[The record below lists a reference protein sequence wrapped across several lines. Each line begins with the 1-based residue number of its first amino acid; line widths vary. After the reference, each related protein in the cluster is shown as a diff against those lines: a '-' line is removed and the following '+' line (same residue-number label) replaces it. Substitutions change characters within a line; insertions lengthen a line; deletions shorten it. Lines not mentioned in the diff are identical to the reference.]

1 MNNNKELCDAILGL
15 MRVSKF
21 GEVAGEDIVSVLEE
35 CKEGWKAVVPRSN
48 IGTEHQ
54 TKNVLSGGLM
64 FDELR
69 ILSTKE
75 HYLDLYEMALVWRP
89 SFVGVSFVESERVEL
104 VMMWES

>member
-1 MNNNKELCDAILGL
+1 MKNNSRTNDAILGL

-21 GEVAGEDIVSVLEE
+21 GRVAGEDIVSGLESS
-35 CKEGWKAVVPRSN
+35 KSLWKAIVPGSN

-69 ILSTKE
+69 ILSTKAD
-75 HYLDLYEMALVWRP
+75 YLDLYELALIWRP
-89 SFVGVSFVESERVEL
+89 SFIGVSFVESEEVEL

>member
-1 MNNNKELCDAILGL
+1 MTNNKELCDAILGL

-21 GEVAGEDIVSVLEE
+21 GEVAGEDIVSGLESS
-35 CKEGWKAVVPRSN
+35 KSLWKAIVPGSN

-54 TKNVLSGGLM
+54 TKNAAKGELF

-69 ILSTKE
+69 ILSTKAD
-75 HYLDLYEMALVWRP
+75 YLDLYEMTLVWRP
-89 SFVGVSFVESERVEL
+89 SFVGVSFLESEEVEL

>member
-1 MNNNKELCDAILGL
+1 MTNNNQLCEAILGL

-21 GEVAGEDIVSVLEE
+21 GDIDGEDIVSGLESS
-35 CKEGWKAVVPRSN
+35 KSLWKAIVPGSN

-54 TKNVLSGGLM
+54 TQNAAKGELF

-75 HYLDLYEMALVWRP
+75 HYLDLYEQCLIWRP
-89 SFVGVSFVESERVEL
+89 SFIGVSSVEDGNVEL
-104 VMMWES
+104 VVVWES